1 MWPHENVKMTS
12 RFTLDKFASP
22 LFNGQRPSVWGLNL
36 NVFPMES
43 EELREPYMAWR
54 EKAIKIMA
62 GTGAYIYPFEHI
74 HVTAASPAPFQH
86 PEHSAWSE
94 TEKTDYA
101 IAWIEALKACCAS
114 YAAPSTENIS
124 NAEQDSSQW
133 PPQPFPLIFDS
144 MELHSSCGIFLL
156 LDPTGSVSGIRS
168 CISRALK
175 HEALSTGKGP
185 GLLAQSGFKIP
196 NIIHCTVMRLAVD
209 RADGMTEEELEAR
222 WERAASEWTPTKV
235 LAGRMILV
243 QEHVAYQHNRP
254 SEGLLAEFPY
264 APYVANRSHP
274 FPQ

>member
-1 MWPHENVKMTS
+1 LTS
-12 RFTLDKFASP
+12 LITS
-22 LFNGQRPSVWGLNL
+22 
-36 NVFPMES
+36 ES
-43 EELREPYMAWR
+43 IL
-54 EKAIKIMA
+54 
-62 GTGAYIYPFEHI
+62 YIYPFEHI

-101 IAWIEALKACCAS
+101 IAWIEALKAFCTF

-144 MELHSSCGIFLL
+144 MKLHSSCGIFLL
-156 LDPTGSVSGIRS
+156 LDPTGSVSRIRS

-175 HEALSTGKGP
+175 HEALSTGTAP

-196 NIIHCTVMRLAVD
+196 DTIHCTVMRLAVD

-222 WERAASEWTPTKV
+222 WEREKKLKLCSNAVSWRA
-235 LAGRMILV
+235 
-243 QEHVAYQHNRP
+243 HNRLCRP
-254 SEGLLAEFPY
+254 CNNGIIP
-264 APYVANRSHP
+264 R
-274 FPQ
+274 